1 MKSVRTKIRNKLGL
15 HARPAMTFAEKA
27 SEFSSAIKVRR
38 ADSNDPVDGKSIMQ
52 ILMLAGTMGTEL
64 EITADGADADEAL
77 AALEALVA
85 AGFEEDE

>member
-1 MKSVRTKIRNKLGL
+1 
-15 HARPAMTFAEKA
+15 
-27 SEFSSAIKVRR
+27 
-38 ADSNDPVDGKSIMQ
+38 MQ